1 MTEKTFNFNHRV
13 VLQRE
18 VQANDEFGGITNSFE
33 QIAEV
38 WSKITPIKS
47 LQNFSKMKE
56 EIETTHIIEVRYDE
70 KYRECKRIIFGNR
83 TFDVIGFYSKDE
95 NYEIIIF
102 NAKELV

>member
-56 EIETTHIIEVRYDE
+56 EIETTI
-70 KYRECKRIIFGNR
+70 
-83 TFDVIGFYSKDE
+83 T
-95 NYEIIIF
+95 
-102 NAKELV
+102 

>member
-1 MTEKTFNFNHRV
+1 MKQQLPKVIFS
-13 VLQRE
+13 L
-18 VQANDEFGGITNSFE
+18 
-33 QIAEV
+33 IA
-38 WSKITPIKS
+38 
-47 LQNFSKMKE
+47 
-56 EIETTHIIEVRYDE
+56 THIIEVRYDE